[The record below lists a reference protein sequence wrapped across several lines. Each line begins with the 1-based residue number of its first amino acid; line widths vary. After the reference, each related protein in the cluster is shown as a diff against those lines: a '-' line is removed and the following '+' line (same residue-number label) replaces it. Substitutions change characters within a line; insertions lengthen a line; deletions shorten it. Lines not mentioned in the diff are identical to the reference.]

1 MYTVICAAG
10 VRLRNTPNFEDVRSD
25 QATSGG
31 TLTGNMVCGQNG
43 IYYLQTQ
50 NGEQTHAHSAHTGT
64 GYVPFYKP
72 DGSPLL
78 APVDQVEQYQVA
90 QGMEFRRT
98 ANFHDLKHES
108 GQVVVGQSVM
118 GCLLYTS
125 PSPRDS

>member
-50 NGEQTHAHSAHTGT
+50 N